1 MSDSRQVLRQAL
13 DRLATSD
20 DVHTAHASVVA
31 RVRSIR
37 RRRRAL
43 AMIALVTI
51 TAAVA
56 AIVTARGP
64 RDRVAITTPD
74 TAPTPPGPPRIVAVV
89 RGRGLVVLDS
99 TTGVVTTTLDN
110 AHGAVGAVS
119 ASPDGRDVYYV
130 SGAAGYDPTC
140 GHARIVHHS
149 LGDPPGVAD
158 TVAAGIFPAVDPTGM
173 RLAYL
178 ACDGPSG
185 YADTLVIRDLLSG
198 AERRIPVNASDS
210 SWWATAPRWSPDG
223 RHVAMRVIQGP
234 TGGSPLRILDLAH
247 DTSLA
252 SARVVGFTDSGDVF
266 GYLGPTGEL
275 LGAVDAPAHQ
285 TRVVAMTIGP
295 TDALAR
301 RTLFTTSDFPFAA
314 VADTTG
320 RNVLALINSATGGAL
335 YVWSAGDTTP
345 KRFPGQID
353 FADWLPNPP

>member
-1 MSDSRQVLRQAL
+1 MSDSRQVLHQAL
-13 DRLATSD
+13 DRLAMND
-20 DVHTAHASVVA
+20 DVDTAHARVVA

-43 AMIALVTI
+43 VMIALVTI
-51 TAAVA
+51 IAVVG

-64 RDRVAITTPD
+64 RDRVTVTTPD
-74 TAPTPPGPPRIVAVV
+74 TVSTQAGPRRIVAVV
-89 RGRGLVVLDS
+89 RSRGLVVLDS
-99 TTGVVTTTLDN
+99 TTGIVTTTLDN

-119 ASPDGRDVYYV
+119 ASPDGRDIYYV

-149 LGDPPGVAD
+149 LSDPPGVAD
-158 TVAAGIFPAVDPTGM
+158 TVGAGIFPAVDPTGM

-178 ACDGPSG
+178 ACEGPSG
-185 YADTLVIRDLLSG
+185 YADTLVIRDLRSG
-198 AERRIPVNASDS
+198 VERRIPVNASDS

-223 RHVAMRVIQGP
+223 RHLAMRVVQGP
-234 TGGSPLRILDLAH
+234 TGGSPLRILDLEH

-252 SARVVGFTDSGDVF
+252 SARVVGFSDSGDVF
-266 GYLGPTGEL
+266 GYLGATGDL
-275 LGAVDAPAHQ
+275 LGALDAPAHQ
-285 TRVVAMTIGP
+285 SRVVAMTVGP
-295 TDALAR
+295 TDAVAR
-301 RTLFTTSDFPFAA
+301 RTLFTTSDFPFSA

-320 RNVLALINSATGGAL
+320 RNVLALINGPAGGAL

-353 FADWLPNPP
+353 FADWLPNSS